1 MNPADLVSTLLGL
14 SPHVLAAL
22 GAVGVLALA
31 LQALLLAIAKLVPA
45 ASPAARV
52 LAVLS
57 TDLGIVASWSA
68 SAARWLLAR
77 VTKPSGPAAFV
88 FVLFGYTA
96 ALGAACGLSYAC
108 NPAQRAALGV
118 PALSQVDAVGVALSH
133 AVGWC
138 EAHGADEEAVT
149 LARIAIA
156 KHDTGAAISVVRKL
170 LIASAAAGEPI
181 PPEVVALV
189 ELAQGAMYSQAIQ
202 DGMRAV
208 SRASDAGAE

>member
-22 GAVGVLALA
+22 GALGVLALA
-31 LQALLLAIAKLVPA
+31 LQALLLAFAKLVPA

-77 VTKPSGPAAFV
+77 VTKPAGPALA
-88 FVLFGYTA
+88 LLLA
-96 ALGAACGLSYAC
+96 ASLAAAGGLAYAC
-108 NPAQRAALGV
+108 TPTQRAALGV
-118 PALSQVDAVGVALSH
+118 PALSQVDAIGVALSH

-138 EAHGADEEAVT
+138 EAHGADEEAIA